1 MAPTALRSG
10 VPAAPCVV
18 PRAVD
23 AGSKLRQP
31 LGRPQAGASVRRQCG
46 GRAALEQRGRA
57 AVARRQGSD
66 IAAASEDPIDI
77 LRTTTS
83 PEV

>member
-1 MAPTALRSG
+1 MAPTALCSG

-23 AGSKLRQP
+23 ASSKSRLP
-31 LGRPQAGASVRRQCG
+31 LGPQAGASVWRHRG
-46 GRAALEQRGRA
+46 GGVAFEQRGRA
-57 AVARRQGSD
+57 ATARRQGSD
-66 IAAASEDPIDI
+66 IAAASEDPADV